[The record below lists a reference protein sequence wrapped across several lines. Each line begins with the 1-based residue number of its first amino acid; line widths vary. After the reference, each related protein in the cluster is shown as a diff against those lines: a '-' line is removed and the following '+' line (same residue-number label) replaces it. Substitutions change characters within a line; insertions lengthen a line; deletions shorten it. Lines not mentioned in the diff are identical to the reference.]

1 MKPQTAVTVKWNA
14 STPNSGTISAYEL
27 RYTTDNGASY
37 TSVSTSISA
46 STRSYTFTPIIREGQ
61 TLEVQIRTRN
71 SYDKYS
77 SYATFSPIVA
87 YADGMSV
94 AQLDGN
100 IKHVRAYVK
109 IDGTM
114 KKIKTIKVKSNGNV
128 YSIDQYLPPLN

>member
-37 TSVSTSISA
+37 TSVSTSISS

-61 TLEVQIRTRN
+61 TLEVQIRAKN
-71 SYDKYS
+71 SYNKYS
-77 SYATFSPIVA
+77 DYATFSPIVT

-94 AQLDGN
+94 AQLEGN

-109 IDGTM
+109 IDGEI
-114 KKIKTIKVKSNGNV
+114 KKIESIKVKSNGNV
-128 YSIDQYLPPLN
+128 YNIDQYLPPLN